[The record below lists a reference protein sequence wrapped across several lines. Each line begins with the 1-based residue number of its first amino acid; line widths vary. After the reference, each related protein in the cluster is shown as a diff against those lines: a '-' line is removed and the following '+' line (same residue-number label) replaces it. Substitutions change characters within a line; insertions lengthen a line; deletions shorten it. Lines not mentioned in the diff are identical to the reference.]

1 MSSNTTKR
9 PFHVNR
15 FIEMTR
21 KAQSHYNRGLVEM
34 MEKNYEES
42 QRELE
47 KCMRLRLFMLGPS
60 NFQVAIVHEAI
71 ADLKLRMSS
80 NDDILQI
87 QSSSEEI
94 KQAAA
99 IHYLAALRVAEQEQL
114 NRIQQEQAMRLVMKN
129 EEEEKYSDSEIDD
142 KSTSSIKQILE
153 KAERITENMKRLSVR
168 HKLDRQ
174 PKKEITK
181 EEELEFMIKRILIGL
196 RRLDGLPV

>member
-1 MSSNTTKR
+1 M
-9 PFHVNR
+9 
-15 FIEMTR
+15 
-21 KAQSHYNRGLVEM
+21 G
-34 MEKNYEES
+34 S

-99 IHYLAALRVAEQEQL
+99 IHYLAALRAAEQEQL
-114 NRIQQEQAMRLVMKN
+114 NRIQQEEAIRLVMKN
-129 EEEEKYSDSEIDD
+129 EEEEKYSDSEIYD

-153 KAERITENMKRLSVR
+153 KAERITENMRRLSAG
-168 HKLDRQ
+168 HKLDSQ
-174 PKKEITK
+174 
-181 EEELEFMIKRILIGL
+181 
-196 RRLDGLPV
+196 